1 MVIYTLSSTD
11 PQHFNRI
18 QTKLPTEL
26 SSRFVNVCV
35 TSLTSNCNIEVM
47 NADDHI
53 TFVFRPPDS
62 PPTTRKVL
70 MTPYSKLTSASL
82 PYVLQDI
89 FNAHTIPVT
98 VSLSNLD
105 TLIFTSDTPF
115 DIVDMSYNMKLIT
128 GFYPHKDDEYPIPSV
143 EDEEAYS
150 VIDRTNKPLTD
161 FTALDLNMR
170 THDVRPI
177 KYLLTPPDAYGF
189 NVQLRSENE
198 DIARVEQNIV
208 LGIAPGDANIIVEV
222 RNPDTLLTSAP
233 DFTDTVTVRVA
244 DSIRTRIES
253 VDLPASIT
261 LYTTES
267 TTIYPDITPV
277 NAGFYVD
284 SWESDKPEFA
294 SVVSGFIRA
303 HQPGTAIIT
312 YRITNNL
319 EEETQTIEKYVFV
332 NIKSPIAFRTI
343 YEATAPAVGYMLS
356 TPILYLLTSVGAPV
370 FFNEMQT
377 QDKMQCGTISMVLN
391 NSYSSSFPI
400 VAQQNSIVTRTP
412 LNFTSCITF
421 TLVDANRREVKLL
434 NPMYIT
440 VSVEPEMENTTVQ
453 PLQTT

>member
-1 MVIYTLSSTD
+1 
-11 PQHFNRI
+11 
-18 QTKLPTEL
+18 
-26 SSRFVNVCV
+26 
-35 TSLTSNCNIEVM
+35 
-47 NADDHI
+47 
-53 TFVFRPPDS
+53 
-62 PPTTRKVL
+62 
-70 MTPYSKLTSASL
+70 
-82 PYVLQDI
+82 
-89 FNAHTIPVT
+89 
-98 VSLSNLD
+98 
-105 TLIFTSDTPF
+105 
-115 DIVDMSYNMKLIT
+115 MKLIT
-128 GFYPHKDDEYPIPSV
+128 GFYPHKDVEYPIPSV

-198 DIARVEQNIV
+198 DIARVEQNLV

-319 EEETQTIEKYVFV
+319 EEETQTIEKQVFV

-412 LNFTSCITF
+412 SLNRTASSRGHLSTSPHASPSRSSTPTCARSSSSTPC
-421 TLVDANRREVKLL
+421 TSPSVLSLRWKTRPCSLYRRPDTPFWRSRKHVRTQASHSLL
-434 NPMYIT
+434 RERRIGQGPT
-440 VSVEPEMENTTVQ
+440 GPEHQHHAQTRAHTEPG
-453 PLQTT
+453 

>member
-47 NADDHI
+47 NADDYI

-198 DIARVEQNIV
+198 DIARVEQNLV

-261 LYTTES
+261 LYTSES
-267 TTIYPDITPV
+267 TTLYPDITPV

-312 YRITNNL
+312 YRITNNHRHHHL
-319 EEETQTIEKYVFV
+319 PHHQQPRGGDADDRETGVRQRQESHRVPNHLRSDRARCRV
-332 NIKSPIAFRTI
+332 HAQHSHSLPPHVRRRSRLLQRDADPRQD
-343 YEATAPAVGYMLS
+343 AVRHHLDGPQQQLQLLLPDRRS
-356 TPILYLLTSVGAPV
+356 TEQHRHADTSQLHLMHHLHARRRQHARGQAAQPHVHHR
-370 FFNEMQT
+370 
-377 QDKMQCGTISMVLN
+377 QCR
-391 NSYSSSFPI
+391 
-400 VAQQNSIVTRTP
+400 A
-412 LNFTSCITF
+412 
-421 TLVDANRREVKLL
+421 
-434 NPMYIT
+434 
-440 VSVEPEMENTTVQ
+440 
-453 PLQTT
+453 

>member
-35 TSLTSNCNIEVM
+35 TSLTSNCNNEVM

-53 TFVFRPPDS
+53 TFVFHADDGD
-62 PPTTRKVL
+62 TTRKVL

-177 KYLLTPPDAYGF
+177 KYLLTPPDRPRH
-189 NVQLRSENE
+189 RS
-198 DIARVEQNIV
+198 R
-208 LGIAPGDANIIVEV
+208 
-222 RNPDTLLTSAP
+222 
-233 DFTDTVTVRVA
+233 
-244 DSIRTRIES
+244 
-253 VDLPASIT
+253 
-261 LYTTES
+261 
-267 TTIYPDITPV
+267 
-277 NAGFYVD
+277 
-284 SWESDKPEFA
+284 
-294 SVVSGFIRA
+294 
-303 HQPGTAIIT
+303 
-312 YRITNNL
+312 
-319 EEETQTIEKYVFV
+319 
-332 NIKSPIAFRTI
+332 
-343 YEATAPAVGYMLS
+343 
-356 TPILYLLTSVGAPV
+356 
-370 FFNEMQT
+370 
-377 QDKMQCGTISMVLN
+377 
-391 NSYSSSFPI
+391 
-400 VAQQNSIVTRTP
+400 
-412 LNFTSCITF
+412 
-421 TLVDANRREVKLL
+421 
-434 NPMYIT
+434 
-440 VSVEPEMENTTVQ
+440 
-453 PLQTT
+453 